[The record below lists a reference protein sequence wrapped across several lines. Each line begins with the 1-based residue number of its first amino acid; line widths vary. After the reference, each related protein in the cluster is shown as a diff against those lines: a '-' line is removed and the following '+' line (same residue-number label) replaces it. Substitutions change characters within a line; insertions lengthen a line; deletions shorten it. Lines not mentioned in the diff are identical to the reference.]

1 MEMNALSPWHLLLIL
16 LAFLLLV
23 GYKKLPDATRSLGRS
38 LRIFR
43 SEVREL
49 TDRDT
54 AQGVSAAEAEQ
65 EASTRPVAELEREAA
80 AAEALA
86 ARLRA
91 RVTASTDDR
100 QSAS

>member
-54 AQGVSAAEAEQ
+54 AQGVSAAEAEP
-65 EASTRPVAELEREAA
+65 EAPTRPVAELEREAA